1 MIQWRLD
8 YIFISQNLQEY
19 VKKSDVLN
27 ALISGYFARYQNKIN
42 SIKAKAEAC
51 RILITL

>member
-19 VKKSDVLN
+19 LQKSDVLN
-27 ALISGYFARYQNKIN
+27 ALISGYFAQHQNKIN

-51 RILITL
+51 RTLKTL